1 MCGIVAVVS
10 RPSARTAP
18 AVVLAISGALSTV
31 FEPFI
36 TFYAGLL

>member
-1 MCGIVAVVS
+1 MPVGGL
-10 RPSARTAP
+10 
-18 AVVLAISGALSTV
+18 VLAIPGAFSTV